1 MNIQIRRILFL
12 LLFLSLGTTHILYAQ
27 SNPEPDFSNVNPPSP
42 NAASLGQYGNYPTT
56 LYNGLVNISIPVYD
70 IKTPRFDIPISLS
83 YHASGIKVTEVA
95 SWVGLGWALN
105 TGGEITRQVMG
116 NPDDKSQ
123 GYLSSGNEVKIAN
136 SLDLQ
141 TSNSDI
147 SYIQDVLN
155 GTYDGEPD
163 IFSYMFPGG
172 EGHFLFNID
181 KTSFINIP
189 EDKNKISVDFANNRI
204 TIVDKNGNTY
214 IFGNSL
220 AGTTYI
226 ETSTTYGP
234 TTEGPDNSAWML
246 ADIIPADKSDTIR
259 FNYNSSYST
268 TYQDIYDYWTVSDDH
283 MYTDERDPYGQ
294 EICPPIYKSGPG
306 NNTQGTIDTYNTEY
320 TLSEIDFKN
329 GKVLFERNPNAR
341 LDGQSDT
348 ALQKIIAY
356 HYDYASDTYKPIKT
370 VTLFQSYFNNND
382 RLRLDSLQI
391 TGIGIA
397 QPQTYKFS
405 YDPTLLPKGPSLLQ
419 DYWGYYNSNPGA
431 TLIPQM
437 QVEFI
442 QDHGTSYG
450 NITVG
455 DANRNADT
463 SRVKACSLERIDYPT
478 GGYTQFVYESNQF
491 DLNNVITYGGG
502 LRIKEILNYDG
513 ISSKPQITY
522 FKYGVNECGYGDFNI
537 PGPSIQGSLTYS
549 NEIGLYNYY
558 NSTGC
563 PVETIRQ
570 RTYSSTPDYSFSP
583 LDGSP
588 VFYPTVTEYQED
600 STGATDGKTIYNYEY
615 TPDALTFFVP
625 NTRKTHIQTYIW
637 RRGHLLDKT
646 VYNKNNNIV
655 SQETNTYSIF
665 DEKLY
670 DSISIVANQY
680 IHYGESPTGGYSTS
694 DPNIQNGMLYQ
705 YGSYSIQTGLELL
718 TNNTKTTYNQ
728 NDPSKSITKTSTY
741 SYDTSNYQP
750 SSITVTNSKGENDI
764 THLTYPPDYSIT
776 GTPAI
781 SAAAGMQYLQNN
793 HVISPVIEKYL
804 QKENADGSDLR
815 TIGGILTTFKQNAPL
830 PDSVFYL
837 SLSSPS
843 YNFSPARITY
853 NSVNKNSNYIPMII
867 SDQYDNFG
875 NILQQHKI
883 NDVLH
888 AYIWDYNNA
897 YPIASVVNSAQSDIA
912 YTSFEADGKGNW
924 TFSGAPTSAEGGVT
938 GTMAYSL
945 ASGAISKSGLTSS
958 TNYIVSYWLYSG
970 GSVSISGGSLSGSIT
985 GHTANNWTYHEVTVT
1000 GATGITISG
1009 SGYIDELRLYP
1020 AGSQMT
1026 TYTYEPLVGI
1036 TSKCG
1041 PDNKIQYYDYDGLG
1055 RLQDIKDEDGNIIKT
1070 YDYHYNK

>member
-1 MNIQIRRILFL
+1 MNIQIRRILFFI
-12 LLFLSLGTTHILYAQ
+12 LFLGVGTMHILYAQ

-95 SWVGLGWALN
+95 SWVGLGWTLN

-116 NPDDKSQ
+116 NPDDRPG
-123 GYLSSGNEVKIAN
+123 GYLSSANVLKIAD
-136 SLDLQ
+136 SLDLRA
-141 TSNSDI
+141 SNSDI
-147 SYIQDVLN
+147 FYVQNVLN
-155 GTYDGEPD
+155 GDYDGEPD
-163 IFSYMFPGG
+163 IFSYIFPGG
-172 EGHFLFNID
+172 DGHFLFNGD
-181 KTSFINIP
+181 KASLIKIP
-189 EDKNKISVDFANNRI
+189 EDKNKISVDFPNNRI
-204 TIVDKNGNTY
+204 TIVDENGNTY
-214 IFGNSL
+214 IFGTSL
-220 AGTTYI
+220 AGQQYI

-234 TTEGPDNSAWML
+234 TTVGPDNSAWML
-246 ADIIPADKSDTIR
+246 ADIISADKSDTIE
-259 FNYNSSYST
+259 FNYTPSYST
-268 TYQDIYDYWTVSDDH
+268 TYQDIYDYWTVDDEH
-283 MYTDERDPYGQ
+283 MY
-294 EICPPIYKSGPG
+294 PPDAGSFCGILYQSSHG

-320 TLSEIDFKN
+320 KLSEIDFRN
-329 GKVLFERNPNAR
+329 GKIVFTRAPGERADVQN
-341 LDGQSDT
+341 DT
-348 ALQKIIAY
+348 ALQKIIVY
-356 HYDYASDTYKPIKT
+356 NYNNTTRSYQSIKT
-370 VTLFQSYFNNND
+370 VTLYQSYFNNND

-391 TGIGIA
+391 TGEGIT
-397 QPQTYKFS
+397 QPQTYRFS
-405 YDPTLLPKGPSLLQ
+405 YDPALLPKGPSLLQ
-419 DYWGYYNSNPGA
+419 DYWGYYNSNPGT

-442 QDHGTSYG
+442 EDHGTSYG

-455 DANRNADT
+455 DANRSADT
-463 SRVKACSLERIDYPT
+463 SRVRACSLERIDYPT

-513 ISSKPQITY
+513 ISSRPQISY
-522 FKYGVNECGYGDFNI
+522 FKYGIDECGYGDFNI

-549 NEIGLYNYY
+549 SERQLYNYCNGAGY
-558 NSTGC
+558 
-563 PVETIRQ
+563 VETIRQ
-570 RTYSSTPDYSFSP
+570 RTYSSNPNYSFSP

-588 VFYPTVTEYQED
+588 VFYPTVTEYHED
-600 STGATDGKTIYNYEY
+600 STGATDGKTVYNYEY
-615 TPDALTFFVP
+615 TPDALNFFIS
-625 NTRKTHIQTYIW
+625 NTNKTHIQTYIW

-646 VYNKNNNIV
+646 AYDKNNNIV
-655 SQETNTYSIF
+655 SKETNTYGIF

-680 IHYGESPTGGYSTS
+680 IYYGESPWDAYTTS

-718 TNNTKTTYNQ
+718 TNNTKSTYNQ
-728 NDPSKSITKTSTY
+728 NDPSKSITKTTTY
-741 SYDTSNYQP
+741 TYDTSNYQP
-750 SSITVTNSKGENDI
+750 SSITVTNSKGENNI
-764 THLTYPPDYSIT
+764 THLTYPTDYSIT
-776 GTPAI
+776 GTPVI
-781 SAAAGMQYLQNN
+781 SAAAGIQYLQNN

-843 YNFSPARITY
+843 YNFSPTQITY
-853 NSVNKNSNYIPMII
+853 SSLNKDSHYIPMII

-875 NILQQHKI
+875 NILQQHKV

-897 YPIASVVNSAQSDIA
+897 YPIASAVNASQSDIA

-924 TFSGAPTSAEGGVT
+924 TFSGTPTSAEGGIT

-970 GSVSISGGSLSGSIT
+970 GSVSMSGGSLSGSIT
-985 GHTANNWTYHEVTVT
+985 GHTANNWTYHEVTIS

-1020 AGSQMT
+1020 AGSPMT

-1036 TSKCG
+1036 TSQCS
-1041 PDNKIQYYDYDGLG
+1041 PDNKIRYYDYDGLG